1 MGIMSGGT
9 KLLKQR
15 CKFWAVLCCL
25 CLIVLTGA
33 QLTGCGRDDMGEY
46 DYYMYYLN
54 QDRTAI
60 EPMGYEPGADPED
73 TDSMIEEFIGQIEN
87 GTDRAEY
94 QKVYPDSVSLEKYE
108 HTGNLLYIYFNAAYS
123 SMSVEEEVLCRGA
136 IVCTMMQISGVD
148 GVSFFV
154 DNQPLQDSNGKEVGI
169 MTQDSFVDNPGEE
182 INDIQVADLTL
193 YFASQDGQSLVSE
206 TQHVHYYS
214 SNIST
219 EKLVMEQLLEGPV
232 SENAQSAIPDGTGLI
247 GVSVMDRVCFVN
259 LSDGFLVQDYN
270 ISEEVVIYSIVNSL
284 AELPTVDRVQIS
296 VDGETNMV
304 YRQDMSLAEFYSM
317 DMDLVQEEGADVE
330 VDQQQSQEKESIID
344 PGNLLDTGD

>member
-1 MGIMSGGT
+1 MRQKC
-9 KLLKQR
+9 KLL
-15 CKFWAVLCCL
+15 AVLCCL
-25 CLIVLTGA
+25 CLVLLAGA
-33 QLTGCGRDDMGEY
+33 QLTGCGRDDMEEY

-60 EPMGYEPGADPED
+60 EPMGYEPAADPED

-87 GTDRAEY
+87 GTDRVEY

-108 HTGNLLYIYFNAAYS
+108 CTGNILYVYFNAAYS
-123 SMSVEEEVLCRGA
+123 SMSVEEEILCRGA

-148 GVSFFV
+148 GVLFYV
-154 DNQPLQDSNGKEVGI
+154 DNEPLEDSNGTEVGI

-182 INDIQVADLTL
+182 INDIQVEEFTL

-214 SNIST
+214 SNISA
-219 EKLVMEQLLEGPV
+219 ERLVMEQLLEGPV
-232 SENAQSAIPDGTGLI
+232 SENAQSAIPDGTELI

-259 LSDGFLVQDYN
+259 LTEGFLVQDYN

-284 AELPTVDRVQIS
+284 AELPTVDKVQIS
-296 VDGETNMV
+296 VNGETNMV
-304 YRQDMSLAEFYSM
+304 YRQEMSLSEFYSM
-317 DMDLVQEEGADVE
+317 NVDLVQEEGVDVE

-344 PGNLLDTGD
+344 AGNLLDTGD